1 MHLSEGILSAP
12 VVLATLGVAALATAW
27 SVRNLSEQAIPLA
40 AILGCVFFALGTV
53 HIPVG
58 PGSVHL
64 LLNGLLGVLLGWSAI
79 PVIVVALILQA
90 ALFGFGGFAVL
101 GANVLIMGLPA
112 VAAYYFSAHLLYR
125 RPLVA
130 GVIAAFIGVSGAAI
144 VASVLLFASGGMFLL
159 TLSTCCLSCMCQ
171 LCSLKRP
178 LRLWLCR
185 PC

>member
-1 MHLSEGILSAP
+1 M
-12 VVLATLGVAALATAW
+12 
-27 SVRNLSEQAIPLA
+27 
-40 AILGCVFFALGTV
+40 
-53 HIPVG
+53 
-58 PGSVHL
+58 
-64 LLNGLLGVLLGWSAI
+64 NGLLGVLLGWSAI